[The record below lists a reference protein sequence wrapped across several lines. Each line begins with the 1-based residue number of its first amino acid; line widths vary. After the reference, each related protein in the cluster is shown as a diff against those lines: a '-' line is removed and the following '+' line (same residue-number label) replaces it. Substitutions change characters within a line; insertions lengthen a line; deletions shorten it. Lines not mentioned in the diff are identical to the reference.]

1 MRRSDMTRRS
11 FVRGMSA
18 LAGMTSFAGCCGP
31 AVVKRRS
38 ANMLLSHACIGT
50 GNMAMG
56 DLCGLMSHP
65 DIHITALCDVDSTYL
80 AKAKELCPDARIYR
94 DAFEMFAEEGDRI
107 DSVNVS
113 TPDHTHAQYV
123 LEALKRGLHVYGQK
137 PLCHELADCRRI
149 ETLAA
154 EKGVVT
160 QMGTQIAAWE
170 CDRQTVAAIK
180 SGKIGEIRHVWLFST
195 RRGES
200 KPEDFAWP
208 CKADP
213 VPETLDWKLW
223 LGPAKYRP
231 YSAKVYHPCAWRKW
245 REFGTSWLGDLGLHL
260 MSPVWLGME
269 LGKTGPTS
277 VVAEVSDD
285 GWTPEQREQYWPT
298 MSHITWTFPG
308 VKASGGK
315 PFEVEWCDGFGNVGF
330 RIEPRFL
337 PPAFLQDIAARTPHG
352 KLPSQGRVIEGTEG
366 WILSTHYNVAPYFV
380 MKSGVTAP
388 QAPYVGAQC
397 SHWHEFVNACL
408 RGGKTQSAFDWTARM
423 TEMSLMGNAAQL
435 TPGKVCKFDPQ
446 KGVLA

>member
-1 MRRSDMTRRS
+1 MKRSDMTRRS

-31 AVVKRRS
+31 AITKRRS

-50 GNMAMG
+50 GNMALS
-56 DLCGLMSHP
+56 DLRGLMSHP

-94 DAFEMFAEEGDRI
+94 DAFEMFAAEGDRI

-160 QMGTQIAAWE
+160 QMGTQIAAYE
-170 CDRQTVAAIK
+170 CDRQTVAAIQ

-200 KPEDFAWP
+200 KPASFAWP
-208 CKADP
+208 LKEDP
-213 VPETLDWKLW
+213 IPETLDWKTW

-231 YSAKVYHPCAWRKW
+231 YSAKVYHPGTWRKW
-245 REFGTSWLGDLGLHL
+245 RDFGTSWLGDLGLHL

-269 LGKTGPTS
+269 LGKTGPCS

-285 GWTPEQREQYWPT
+285 GWTPEQREQYWPR

-315 PFEVEWCDGFGNVGF
+315 PFEVEWCDGFGGVGF
-330 RIEPRFL
+330 RLEPRFL

-352 KLPSQGRVIEGTEG
+352 TLPPQGRVIEGTEG
-366 WILSTHYNVAPYFV
+366 WILSTHYVKQPFFV
-380 MKSGVTAP
+380 MKSGAKAP
-388 QAPYVGAQC
+388 DAPDVATVC
-397 SHWHEFVNACL
+397 SHWHEFVNCCL
-408 RGGKTQSAFDWTARM
+408 QGGKTQSSFDWTARM

-435 TPGKVCKFDPQ
+435 TPGKVCKFDSK
-446 KGVLA
+446 KGALA